1 MIFLSFHHCSSSL
14 PTFFPSV
21 FITHLPCTELGI
33 VLCAL
38 KKEEEFIKEN
48 DGERAGGCVIP
59 GGRDILRD
67 RDVMLR
73 LEGRE
78 GSIQAMASGDPLER
92 ESWKEKP
99 EG

>member
-1 MIFLSFHHCSSSL
+1 M
-14 PTFFPSV
+14 
-21 FITHLPCTELGI
+21 
-33 VLCAL
+33 

-48 DGERAGGCVIP
+48 DGERRGGCVIP
-59 GGRDILRD
+59 SGREILPD

-78 GSIQAMASGDPLER
+78 GSIQAMASGNPRERGRER
-92 ESWKEKP
+92 EREREEWKEKP